1 MGTDFCSICCVHLF
15 SGWWHSLCR
24 LFGSLVARCGCID
37 ECSITARF
45 AFAKY
50 FFFSL
55 SSELRL
61 AFFYVPLPSIKSNGE
76 EKNGEEEAGANER
89 EKKRLLLELE
99 QLPYL
104 HHRPHESTPHSY
116 PQSTCHQFENFN
128 LIKIQWTND
137 EDDDDEAS
145 ALEIK
150 LEREKHAFRNFW
162 LLNWR
167 HKNASSVKRAGGGT
181 LSNADL
187 QTPHIFIHFL
197 FTSCIYFYFIFL
209 SGILWHRRHRWNCA
223 DIFNCK
229 CKAKAMNRKYAK

>member
-1 MGTDFCSICCVHLF
+1 MNVVLPRALLLRSIFSFLSRQSCALLF
-15 SGWWHSLCR
+15 FMCHCHR
-24 LFGSLVARCGCID
+24 
-37 ECSITARF
+37 
-45 AFAKY
+45 
-50 FFFSL
+50 
-55 SSELRL
+55 
-61 AFFYVPLPSIKSNGE
+61 SNQM
-76 EKNGEEEAGANER
+76 
-89 EKKRLLLELE
+89 EKKKMVKKRLERTSEKKRRLLLELE

-150 LEREKHAFRNFW
+150 PEREKHAFRNFW
-162 LLNWR
+162 LLNGR

-187 QTPHIFIHFL
+187 QTAHIFIHFL
-197 FTSCIYFYFIFL
+197 FTSCIYFFVWYSMASSAPLELCWYFQLQMQGKSNEQKICEITKFTN
-209 SGILWHRRHRWNCA
+209 WR
-223 DIFNCK
+223 
-229 CKAKAMNRKYAK
+229 